1 MRSRLAL
8 LGTLVLVA
16 AAVVAVLGWR
26 ASTRPLLAR
35 AVELAP
41 AGTERLSWTDWAAV
55 RRELG
60 VERDDS
66 PSARELDDLLA
77 RAFERDLASTS
88 ALVGS
93 SPTLHREYGFS
104 PASLSWEL
112 FAQGPEGAVEILG
125 FGQGTDLGALGD
137 RLERLGYQ
145 RPAEAE
151 GVWRG
156 GADVLA
162 RIGPD
167 LTPELQYVALLEDG
181 LVLSS
186 DRPDYLERAVA
197 VARGEEEAVT
207 GLDQVVEASGSPLA
221 AAVFTGAH
229 ACEELAMAQADD
241 VDREQA
247 EALLS
252 DAGGVHPMTGFAMSA
267 QADGGV
273 RVTMAFE
280 TEEHAREDADSRSA
294 LASGPAP
301 GQGGDFGDRFTVTS
315 AVARGSTVVLELA
328 PEEGEYVLSDLTS
341 GPVLFASC

>member
-8 LGTLVLVA
+8 LMALVLVA
-16 AAVVAVLGWR
+16 AALAAVLGWR
-26 ASTRPLLAR
+26 AATRPLLAR

-60 VERDDS
+60 VELDDS
-66 PSARELDDLLA
+66 PTARELDDLLA
-77 RAFERDLASTS
+77 DAFERDLAATS

-112 FAQGPEGAVEILG
+112 FAQGPDGAVEILG
-125 FGQGTDLGALGD
+125 FPEGTDLGDLGD

-145 RPAEAE
+145 RPADAE
-151 GVWRG
+151 GVWRA
-156 GADVLA
+156 GADALA

-167 LTPELQYVALLEDG
+167 LTPELQYVALLGEG
-181 LVLSS
+181 LVLTS
-186 DRPDYLERAVA
+186 DRPDYLEQAAA
-197 VARGEEEAVT
+197 VARGEKEAVT
-207 GLDQVVEASGSPLA
+207 GLEEVVEASGSPVA
-221 AAVFTGAH
+221 ASVFTGDY
-229 ACEELAMAQADD
+229 ACEKLAMAQADAGD
-241 VDREQA
+241 QEQA
-247 EALLS
+247 EALLA
-252 DAGGVHPMTGFAMSA
+252 DAGGVHPMTGFAMSV
-267 QADGGV
+267 QTGGRV
-273 RVTMAFE
+273 RAAMSFE
-280 TEEHAREDADSRSA
+280 SEEHAREDADSRAA

-301 GQGGDFGDRFTVTS
+301 GQGGDFGDRFAVRS